1 MIQVSLRKVR
11 KGKCLG
17 HFIFVNYFELF
28 DSTKQQL
35 FSTSVTYGDAV
46 SIISQKSTLDVIKS
60 PIEKLVH
67 SFAMLNKLSL
77 T

>member
-11 KGKCLG
+11 NGKYLG
-17 HFIFVNYFELF
+17 QFTNGIFFELF

-35 FSTSVTYGDAV
+35 LSTSVTYWDAV
-46 SIISQKSTLDVIKS
+46 PIISLKSLEEVMKS

-67 SFAMLNKLSL
+67 SFAMSN
-77 T
+77 